1 MKLSKEVRAYIEAE
15 LRDYHR
21 IKRELDSAE
30 KDIIFA
36 TPKRDANSHIKS
48 TKIPK
53 PTETAAMKIQRDK
66 RIKHMRRVIYA
77 IEVVVEEL
85 PEEKKRLVELKY
97 WQRGKRLTDTGVARM
112 IPCGVASVY
121 RWNYEILSNIAKE
134 LGM

>member
-15 LRDYHR
+15 LRNYHR

-48 TKIPK
+48 TKISK

-66 RIKHMRRVIYA
+66 RIRHMRRVIEA
-77 IEVVVEEL
+77 IEIVVEGL
-85 PEEKKRLVELKY
+85 PEEKRKLIELKY
-97 WQRGKRLTDTGVARM
+97 WQRGKKLTDTGVARL
-112 IPCGVASVY
+112 IPCAERTVY
-121 RWNYEILSNIAKE
+121 RWNNEIIGDIAKE
-134 LGM
+134 LGI